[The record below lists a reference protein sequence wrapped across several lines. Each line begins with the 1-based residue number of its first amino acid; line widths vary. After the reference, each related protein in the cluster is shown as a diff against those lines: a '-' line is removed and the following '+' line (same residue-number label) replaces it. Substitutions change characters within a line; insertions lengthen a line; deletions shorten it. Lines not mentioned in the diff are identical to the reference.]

1 MANVIILSTLFLW
14 NLFLHPYYVSIWDL
28 AVNNQT
34 QTVQLTTK
42 VFLDDFEDG
51 LNTMH
56 GTQKWEW
63 KSKDSTVQKQLDSMV
78 VAYVNAS
85 TLFLV
90 DGKKLELNFLGKEVE
105 LDVCYLYF
113 ESPKWNSAPK
123 ELEIKNYFLIKEIS
137 DQMNIVHVT
146 FNGNKKSFLMHKSET
161 SVSLK
166 LN

>member
-1 MANVIILSTLFLW
+1 MLNFILLKTFFLW
-14 NLFLHPYYVSIWDL
+14 NLLLHPYYVSIWDI

-34 QTVQLTTK
+34 QTVQITTK
-42 VFLDDFEDG
+42 VFLNDFEVG

-63 KSKDSTVQKQLDSMV
+63 QSKDSTAQKKLDSLV
-78 VAYVNAS
+78 VAYINAS
-85 TLFLV
+85 ALLLV
-90 DGKKLELNFLGKEVE
+90 DGEKLELNFLGKEVE

-113 ESPKWNSAPK
+113 ESPKWDLAPK